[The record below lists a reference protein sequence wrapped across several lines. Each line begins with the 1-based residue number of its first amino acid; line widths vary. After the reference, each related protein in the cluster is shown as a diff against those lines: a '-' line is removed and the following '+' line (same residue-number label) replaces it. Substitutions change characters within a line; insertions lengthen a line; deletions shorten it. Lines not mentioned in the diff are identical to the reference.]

1 MKTVSKAGLARSLP
15 RAGLQNVVQGHG
27 GPASSPD
34 AGRGQSEELTGP
46 QVIRRY
52 ETEEEGEN
60 GGVPPVMFRR
70 PVGPELGGVL
80 SPLGVLLKCR
90 C

>member
-70 PVGPELGGVL
+70 PVGPKLGGVL